1 MSVNKDRGDRAFA
14 QECDRSS
21 EILSN
26 SYNTSTLFC
35 RKPNNCCWEGCIE
48 TTTWVDSSNRWY
60 CDRHTPMEVFQ
71 R

>member
-1 MSVNKDRGDRAFA
+1 MSVNKDRGDRAFT
-14 QECDRSS
+14 QECDRPS
-21 EILSN
+21 EIFSDPYDTALSN
-26 SYNTSTLFC
+26 RKTSC
-35 RKPNNCCWEGCIE
+35 CCWEGCLE